1 MLVDKP
7 RFASYYPH
15 VVINR
20 ISFNDMAQ
28 LSIAICRQLAK
39 ARREKGLTQ
48 SALAETVGCKQSAIS
63 MLESGQSAKIAQET
77 VDKIAALLG
86 ITLDT
91 QSSSGTC
98 PPPSLIRPVIF
109 HSFCPNALCY
119 SNVPYVVNGELL
131 FWPRPQPAS
140 TSNGSH
146 CAVCGELLEHC
157 CPHCGAPLSSGACC
171 PTCGGAR
178 VTNTLP
184 LETAHEEWAA
194 QRRREIAE
202 WRSLLS

>member
-1 MLVDKP
+1 MLVDNP
-7 RFASYYPH
+7 LFASYYPH

-20 ISFNDMAQ
+20 IRSDDMAQ
-28 LSIAICRQLAK
+28 LSIAICRQFAK
-39 ARREKGLTQ
+39 ARREKGMTQ
-48 SALAETVGCKQSAIS
+48 SALAESVGCKQSAIS

-86 ITLDT
+86 VTLDAPLP
-91 QSSSGTC
+91 GTF
-98 PPPSLIRPVIF
+98 PTPSVTRPVIS

-119 SNVPYVVNGELL
+119 SNVPYVINGELL

-140 TSNGSH
+140 TSGGTY
-146 CAVCGELLEHC
+146 CAVCGELLEHR
-157 CPHCGAPLSSGACC
+157 CPHCGAALSAGACC
-171 PTCGGAR
+171 PACGGTR

-184 LETAHEEWAA
+184 IETAHEDWAA

-202 WRSLLS
+202 WRSLLL